1 MDVPNG
7 DGLPGMARR
16 AAPVRFCATV
26 IAIATLAIFGTV
38 ARAQLLP
45 QQQTLQQP
53 DPNVPS
59 GPPIAP
65 QQQGVRV
72 GNSASDRQS
81 DSDTTVDAAPSS
93 RIEPVEIRSR
103 ATVSDRANLP
113 AERNPRLKAP
123 AKPDEFERF
132 VETSIG
138 RKLPRFGADLLLP
151 SNRDYAVPA
160 TATVPPGYVLNV
172 GDTVAIAMTGSIEGS
187 VDLEIDTNG
196 RVFLPRVGS
205 ITLAGVRYGDL
216 KDTITR
222 AIGLK
227 YRGYTVNVG
236 IKELRGIRVYVTG
249 FANNPGAYSVNSL
262 STMVNAVLAAG
273 GPSSGGSF
281 RSVKLYRNKELVSDF
296 DLYRLILGGSRVG
309 DVVLQNEDVLF
320 IPPVGNEVAV
330 SGSVN
335 AEAVFETKLG
345 ETLENVLAFAGGA
358 SSLADQ
364 SRVLLYRQSNFD
376 TIGVQQVPRADAAAI
391 PAQTGDVL
399 QVLSQGTLVRSITRQ
414 SVLIR
419 IEGEVNQPG
428 SYYVAAG
435 TPLSDVL
442 AQAGGLTS
450 KAFVYGT
457 KLERIS
463 VKRQQRQGFD
473 DAIEQLEVS
482 LAASPLNADQSLDAS
497 ERNTQLAGARAV
509 LQRLREAEPDGR
521 VVLNI
526 PETATT
532 LPGSLVLENN
542 DRIVVPPR
550 PTTVGVF
557 GAVYRPASFLMD
569 GTTPARVES
578 YIDRAGGPLR
588 AADRKNIFVVRANGD
603 VLSRRRGALK
613 AGVLPGDVVFIPIK
627 TQASS
632 TWAKIRE
639 ISTIVFQ
646 LGLSAAAFVAIAK

>member
-1 MDVPNG
+1 MDVPNS
-7 DGLPGMARR
+7 DGTARR
-16 AAPVRFCATV
+16 AVMVRFLATI
-26 IAIATLAIFGTV
+26 IAIVTFAFFGTV
-38 ARAQLLP
+38 TRAQLLP
-45 QQQTLQQP
+45 QQQTLQQA
-53 DPNVPS
+53 DPNLPAGSPV
-59 GPPIAP
+59 AP
-65 QQQGVRV
+65 QQGVRV
-72 GNSASDRQS
+72 ANAGNDGQS
-81 DSDTTVDAAPSS
+81 DSNATVDAAPSS
-93 RIEPVEIRSR
+93 RIEPVELRSR
-103 ATVSDRANLP
+103 ASISDLANLP
-113 AERNPRLKAP
+113 IERNPRLKAP

-151 SNRDYAVPA
+151 SNRDYAIPA

-216 KDTITR
+216 KDTISR

-227 YRGYTVNVG
+227 YRGYTVNVS

-249 FANNPGAYSVNSL
+249 FANNPGAYSVSSL
-262 STMVNAVLAAG
+262 STLVNAVLAAG

-296 DLYRLILGGSRVG
+296 DLYRLILGGSRFG
-309 DVVLQNEDVLF
+309 DAVLQNEDVLF

-335 AEAVFETKLG
+335 AEAVFETKPG

-376 TIGVQQVPRADAAAI
+376 TIGVQQVPRADAATM

-414 SVLIR
+414 SVLVR

-428 SYYVAAG
+428 SYYVSAG
-435 TPLSDVL
+435 TPLADVL

-482 LAASPLNADQSLDAS
+482 LAASPLNADQSLDAN
-497 ERNTQLAGARAV
+497 ERSAQLAGARAV
-509 LQRLREAEPDGR
+509 LQRLRGTEPDGR

-526 PETATT
+526 TETAAT
-532 LPGSLVLENN
+532 LPTDLVLENN

-569 GTTPARVES
+569 GTKPERVES
-578 YIDRAGGPLR
+578 YIDRAGGALR

-613 AGVLPGDVVFIPIK
+613 ANVLPGDVVFVPVK

-646 LGLSAAAFVAIAK
+646 LGLSAAAFVAITK